1 MTVGGGF
8 RRLTRVLRHLER
20 AGWTIEDVRP
30 SEGEGLRVG
39 TGVGAALICRSD
51 AADRAVV
58 AGNGDEPSSIT
69 DLVREAGPAEV
80 TTIDVTRDRA
90 GAELVRVHV
99 HIPADDEAAGED
111 GPAGVPT
118 DRDEPPLHRNPRLLA
133 SLYGEHASFVE
144 MASAVDAEVSAET
157 IRRYM
162 IEHGIHEPGSGGPH
176 EEPSASGPILADGH
190 GLAGTVEHDALVR
203 AVEGANTL
211 YDVQRRLGLDR
222 EQTTSLLSELDLLDL
237 VQGRL
242 ETAPNRDVR
251 RETIERRL
259 GRTRGD

>member
-8 RRLTRVLRHLER
+8 RRLTRVIRHLER

-30 SEGEGLRVG
+30 SEGEGLQDG
-39 TGVGAALICRSD
+39 PGVRAALICRSD
-51 AADRAVV
+51 AADRA
-58 AGNGDEPSSIT
+58 AIGGNGDESSSIT
-69 DLVREAGPAEV
+69 ELVREAGSAEV

-90 GAELVRVHV
+90 GAELARVHV
-99 HIPADDEAAGED
+99 HIPLEDEEGGED
-111 GPAGVPT
+111 GTASAPT

-133 SLYGEHASFVE
+133 SLYREHASFVE

-162 IEHGIHEPGSGGPH
+162 IEHDIHEPGSGGPH
-176 EEPSASGPILADGH
+176 EEPAASGPILADGH
-190 GLAGTVEHDALVR
+190 GLAGTVDLDTLVR

-237 VQGRL
+237 VRGRL
-242 ETAPNRDVR
+242 ETAANRDVR